1 MNKVLVEIVI
11 PAIYDH
17 FDIFAPVDVP
27 IGEITGIIASGVAEL
42 TNDKYIVSKS
52 EHLCLKEPVAGP
64 LNPELCLQDYGI
76 KDGTQLYL
84 I

>member
-1 MNKVLVEIVI
+1 MNKVLIELHI
-11 PAIYDH
+11 PAISEH

-27 IGEITGIIASGVAEL
+27 IGTLSKIIADGVAEL
-42 TNDKYIVSKS
+42 SNDSYVISGY
-52 EHLCLKEPVAGP
+52 EQLCLREPVGLLSP
-64 LNPELCLQDYGI
+64 LCSLQDYGV